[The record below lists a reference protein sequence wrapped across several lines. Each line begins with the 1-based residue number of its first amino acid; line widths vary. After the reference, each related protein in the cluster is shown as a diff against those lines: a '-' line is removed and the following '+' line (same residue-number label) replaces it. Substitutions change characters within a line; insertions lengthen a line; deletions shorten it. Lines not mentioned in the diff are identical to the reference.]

1 MIRTFITAAVV
12 ATAMT
17 QVAAGGVPGDY
28 GYNQFGNL
36 GWGAQGSQT
45 ALDFDSLASANGIG
59 SSNFWTR
66 NYQTGSGDWLTLGL
80 KASSYYDNMPTTG
93 GDPRSGGDGSIGD
106 SSSNSLYNDGAG
118 TYYGSAGGSTGA
130 GTDGNFKWMFDW
142 SFTINGQIPTDANYD
157 LTFNFFKPGSLTA
170 DKSLTKAA
178 NGTYS
183 GQGLRWGD
191 QFYAN
196 SWNFGYT
203 FFSLAGFDPDVTGEY
218 KIELEVSQGGN
229 EITSH
234 SMLIDN
240 LAGSQAVPGIGGL
253 APLAAMGL
261 IGRRRRR

>member
-1 MIRTFITAAVV
+1 MIRTIFATVAATALTQAAV
-12 ATAMT
+12 
-17 QVAAGGVPGDY
+17 AGGGF
-28 GYNQFGNL
+28 GYNQFGDL

-45 ALDFDSLASANGIG
+45 SLDFDSLAGASGIG

-66 NYQTGSGDWLTLGL
+66 NYQTTGGDFLTLGL
-80 KASSYYDNMPTTG
+80 KASSYYDNMPTDG
-93 GDPRSGGDGSIGD
+93 GDPRSGGNGSIGD
-106 SSSNSLYNDGAG
+106 ASSNSLYNDGAG
-118 TYYGSAGGSTGA
+118 TYYGSAGGSTGGGNA
-130 GTDGNFKWMFDW
+130 GNFKWSFDW
-142 SFTINGQIPTDANYD
+142 AFTVNGEIPSDANYD

-170 DKSLTKAA
+170 DKSVTKAA
-178 NGTYS
+178 NATFS
-183 GQGLRWGD
+183 GENLRWGD

-218 KIELEVSQGGN
+218 KIELEVSQGGT

-240 LAGSQAVPGIGGL
+240 LGSQAVPGVGGL

-261 IGRRRRR
+261 VGRRRRR